1 MVDGNKDIRLGEEDN
16 KNVVRLDKN
25 SPVLQRARDLMVRAV
40 IKERLALLSDFQA
53 QALRDSGEGNSA
65 SELWSEMPRLAREHE
80 GALEDGNLEG
90 NESPQAEDSEF
101 DEYDGVP
108 FG

>member
-1 MVDGNKDIRLGEEDN
+1 MVNEHRDIRLGEDNN
-16 KNVVRLDKN
+16 KNAVQLDKH
-25 SPVLQRARDLMVRAV
+25 SPVLQRAHELMVRAV
-40 IKERLALLSDFQA
+40 IKERLALLSDVQA

-65 SELWSEMPRLAREHE
+65 SELWSEMPRSAREHE

-90 NESPQAEDSEF
+90 NGSPQAEDSEF

>member
-1 MVDGNKDIRLGEEDN
+1 MVDGNEDIRLGEGDN
-16 KNVVRLDKN
+16 KNAVKLDKN
-25 SPVLQRARDLMVRAV
+25 SPVLQRARDLIVRAV

-80 GALEDGNLEG
+80 GAL
-90 NESPQAEDSEF
+90 
-101 DEYDGVP
+101 
-108 FG
+108 